1 MDAAQHH
8 LAEEDMHQEAVAC
21 IVEEE
26 ASGPYVVG
34 HTSVGHLVGA
44 CLVDRALAA
53 YTETA

>member
-44 CLVDRALAA
+44 CSVDRA
-53 YTETA
+53 